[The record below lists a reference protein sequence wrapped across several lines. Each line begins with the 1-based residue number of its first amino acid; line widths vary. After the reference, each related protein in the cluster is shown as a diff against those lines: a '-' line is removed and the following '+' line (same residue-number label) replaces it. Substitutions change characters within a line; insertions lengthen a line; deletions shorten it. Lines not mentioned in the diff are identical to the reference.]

1 MEKQEQLQSIQKEV
15 STIRG
20 FLIVE
25 VLLASSLLIIAITAF
40 VGAIIYGQESTSIA
54 GGMSR
59 ASFIAQEGI
68 EAVRNI
74 RDESFGNLT
83 DGSYGLLV
91 SNHQWILSGNS
102 DTTDGYTRQINIG
115 TIDANRKQITST
127 ITWQQTAERAGSV
140 VLTTLLANWAQ

>member
-40 VGAIIYGQESTSIA
+40 VGAIIYSQESTSVA
-54 GGMSR
+54 GGISR

-83 DGSYGLLV
+83 DGTYGLLV

-102 DTTDGYTRQINIG
+102 DTTDVYTRQINIG
-115 TIDANRKQITST
+115 TIDADRKLITST
-127 ITWQQTAERAGSV
+127 ITWPQTAQRTGNI
-140 VLTTLLANWAQ
+140 VLTTELTNWAK